1 MIRRISRSAR
11 TRILAWVLVPVVVVL
26 GLTFATSL
34 AILTSDKQ
42 AQIDGHLLREATELS
57 NLARDGVDPATGRQF
72 QSATG
77 LLNTFISRTA
87 TDPNETMFIIID
99 GEAVAKTSDTPAVR
113 LDRDQDFLDLLRD
126 EQVTVLGDYQTQV
139 GSVRYIVVPVT
150 TETDSGALVGI
161 IFQDIELEALRQL
174 LLRLALIVFL
184 ALISAAGIGWIVA
197 GRVLKPISQIRDAAH
212 KINESDLS
220 LAIRVEGSGTEIEEL
235 ANEFNAMIDRLKNSF
250 EIQRQFIDDAGH
262 EMRTPLTIISGHFD
276 LISADPSQRDSSML
290 IIKQE
295 LDRMSRM
302 VKDLQNLT
310 KSNQPGFINAQVISL
325 SELADALLVKGSALG
340 DRNFILTGT
349 FDGVNWKLDEQ
360 RITQAVL
367 QLLSNAVSHTS
378 EAGKI
383 ELNVTVSND
392 QLEIS
397 VEDDGPGIPESER
410 FGVVK
415 RFARGAGSAQNVNG
429 SGLGLALV
437 SAIAEGHRGELK
449 IADSHLGGAKV
460 TLSLPQ

>member
-1 MIRRISRSAR
+1 
-11 TRILAWVLVPVVVVL
+11 
-26 GLTFATSL
+26 
-34 AILTSDKQ
+34 
-42 AQIDGHLLREATELS
+42 
-57 NLARDGVDPATGRQF
+57 
-72 QSATG
+72 
-77 LLNTFISRTA
+77 
-87 TDPNETMFIIID
+87 
-99 GEAVAKTSDTPAVR
+99 VR

-126 EQVTVLGDYQTQV
+126 EQVTVLGNYQTQV

-460 TLSLPQ
+460 TLLLPQ